1 LRVVRRRQGGS
12 LFLPLGVIEGERG
25 ERFRQ
30 PLGGLVEHS
39 AIAEIL
45 VRLAGAIGGL
55 IPALD
60 LAVDE
65 IFLGASFGLHLKLT
79 LDELVEI
86 FDGEQVRR
94 RQGDTVALFSDHSP
108 ELMPKARIANDPF
121 SI

>member
-1 LRVVRRRQGGS
+1 M
-12 LFLPLGVIEGERG
+12 EGERG
-25 ERFRQ
+25 ERLRQ
-30 PLGGLVEHS
+30 PLGGLLEHPT
-39 AIAEIL
+39 IAEIL

-65 IFLGASFGLHLKLT
+65 ILLGAPFGLHLELT

-94 RQGDTVALFSDHSP
+94 RQGDTVALFSDHRP
-108 ELMPKARIANDPF
+108 ELRPKARIADDPF